1 MTPETTPAAPA
12 RIPDL
17 AEHQRCQA
25 ELYAALAA
33 YQHACAGEA
42 LVSPGAFGL
51 AIHGRVDDDC
61 VEAVL
66 THSAGGEISS
76 GTIAMGSFDMFELL
90 ADAARL
96 LLNPIGA
103 RPVIVVPDAPA
114 PTKAEH
120 APAVVTPEREP
131 APVDLDAIDDEG
143 VPMPVADEPPTDD
156 EIEAVTLQLEAIHA
170 KDPDGVKPII
180 ASYKAQH
187 TIGRTPFIRSITTR
201 ERLTTLQRLIAEHT
215 A

>member
-1 MTPETTPAAPA
+1 MTPETPPAAPA

-51 AIHGRVDDDC
+51 AIHGHAHEDT
-61 VEAVL
+61 VEAIL
-66 THSAGGEISS
+66 THCGGGEISS
-76 GTIAMGSFDMFELL
+76 GPINMGSFDMFELM

-103 RPVIVVPDAPA
+103 RPVIVVPSPSA
-114 PTKAEH
+114 PTKAE
-120 APAVVTPEREP
+120 PEPEP

-143 VPMPVADEPPTDD
+143 VPMPVADEPPSDE
-156 EIEAVTLQLEAIHA
+156 EIESVTLQLEAIHA
-170 KDPDGVKPII
+170 QDPEGVKPII
-180 ASYKAQH
+180 AAYKAQH

-201 ERLTTLQRLIAEHT
+201 ARLTTLQRLIKEHST
-215 A
+215 